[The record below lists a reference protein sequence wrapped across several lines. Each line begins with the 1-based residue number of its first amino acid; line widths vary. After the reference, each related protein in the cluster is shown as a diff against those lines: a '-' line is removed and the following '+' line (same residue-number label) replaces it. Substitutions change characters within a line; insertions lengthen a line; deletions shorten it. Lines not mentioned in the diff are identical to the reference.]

1 MSGVTDATH
10 VGCAHATAG
19 RAHDR
24 AAAAKMPGAHVAA
37 AHVAGAAGAADAHVP
52 AAATAHVL
60 GVSQSRR
67 TR

>member
-1 MSGVTDATH
+1 MAPGVADATE
-10 VGCAHATAG
+10 VGWAPATAG

-24 AAAAKMPGAHVAA
+24 AAAAKMPGAHMAA
-37 AHVAGAAGAADAHVP
+37 AHVARAANAHVP